1 MPTRWEAV
9 LLTVFLIQCRAPY
22 HTCILGGQSTSEQR
36 SMSTTSPLLMTATSP
51 PVIIAGLSL
60 LISHYSVSFLQILI
74 SFSQVCKINRD
85 TLCDMASPLLD
96 VKFQSLRKRSPW
108 VHDPSS
114 PNFCAQCLRPWLV
127 QSVLFWRCCDALWL
141 PVLWIASY
149 WQMIGH
155 MEACRYRCSEW
166 RYDVVVSR
174 LTPLLR
180 RISCVVSFMTRR
192 IHRAWSVGVKPAT
205 RRCLVFI
212 LVSSTPN
219 RGWLERTLGNELFYS
234 AWYAKR

>member
-1 MPTRWEAV
+1 MNVWYVDVNVALNKPVSQVSTYADAV
-9 LLTVFLIQCRAPY
+9 GSRAVDGVPIQCRAPY
-22 HTCILGGQSTSEQR
+22 HTCILGGQSTLEQR

-127 QSVLFWRCCDALWL
+127 QSVLFWRCWDALWL

-149 WQMIGH
+149 WHMIGH
-155 MEACRYRCSEW
+155 RKACDTVAASG
-166 RYDVVVSR
+166 VM
-174 LTPLLR
+174 TPLWA
-180 RISCVVSFMTRR
+180 S
-192 IHRAWSVGVKPAT
+192 
-205 RRCLVFI
+205 
-212 LVSSTPN
+212 
-219 RGWLERTLGNELFYS
+219 
-234 AWYAKR
+234 